1 MSLDVN
7 DVQQQHID
15 ALADLL
21 RNSPALQQAVG
32 VTSTGVA
39 RLDKK
44 GVKQIPPTFGVSAD
58 YKPVPYPRVVY
69 RSRTEYAVANSAA
82 EEKAL
87 LSSGYK
93 SSTEEFA
100 PEVEPVDEMAELR
113 AQVAMLTQRLAATSD
128 SDLKKPKKTAE

>member
-21 RNSPALQQAVG
+21 KNSPALQQAVG
-32 VTSTGVA
+32 VTSTGGA

-44 GVKQIPPTFGVSAD
+44 GVKKIPDTFGVSAD
-58 YKPVPYPRVVY
+58 YRPIPYPRAVY

-82 EEKAL
+82 EEKDMLAN
-87 LSSGYK
+87 GYK
-93 SSTEEFA
+93 SSPEDFA

-113 AQVAMLTQRLAATSD
+113 AQVAMLTQRLAGTSD
-128 SDLKKPKKTAE
+128 SDLKKPKKSAE